1 MNNLSD
7 FQIALLKVF
16 KQFAKYCEENDLTYY
31 AAYGTLLGA
40 VRHKGFIPW
49 DDDMDVYMK
58 RSDYDILISR
68 RKSLSGTPY
77 QITDVLDGISPYPFA
92 KFYTTESTIWEYQH
106 FPFIMGPWID
116 IYPIDEGDSDDE
128 ISISTYNKLH
138 FLMWKYRK
146 SLADV
151 KWKDIINDTIH
162 LNGFNGPINLVK
174 KVRYAPFKKKYLRD
188 IKACIEDI
196 RKIKSTSF
204 RVYPS
209 GLTKEVYA
217 KELFEESLCVP
228 FEDTQILIPKGY
240 HEILTS
246 FYGDYMKL
254 PPVEKQVSTH
264 DCFYVNLKE
273 NISKEDILKLMDG
286 KIHKK
291 AKPLSLK
298 VIINEIKHRNKGF

>member
-1 MNNLSD
+1 MNNLSE
-7 FQIALLKVF
+7 FQVALLKVF

-40 VRHKGFIPW
+40 VRHHGFIPW

-58 RSDYDILISR
+58 RSDYDKLISKR
-68 RKSLSGTPY
+68 QTLHGTPY

-92 KFYTTESTIWEYQH
+92 KFYTTEGTIWEYKH

-162 LNGFNGPINLVK
+162 INGFNGPINLVK

-188 IKACIEDI
+188 IRTCIEEI
-196 RKIKSTSF
+196 RKIKSTRL

-217 KELFEESLCVP
+217 KEFFEESLCVP
-228 FEDTQILIPKGY
+228 FEDTQIQIPKGY

-254 PPVEKQVSTH
+254 PPVEKRISNH
-264 DCFYVNLKE
+264 DCFYINLKE
-273 NISKEDILKLMDG
+273 NVSKEDILKLKDG
-286 KIHKK
+286 KINKK
-291 AKPLSLK
+291 AMPLSLK
-298 VIINEIKHRNKGF
+298 VIVNEIKHRNKGF